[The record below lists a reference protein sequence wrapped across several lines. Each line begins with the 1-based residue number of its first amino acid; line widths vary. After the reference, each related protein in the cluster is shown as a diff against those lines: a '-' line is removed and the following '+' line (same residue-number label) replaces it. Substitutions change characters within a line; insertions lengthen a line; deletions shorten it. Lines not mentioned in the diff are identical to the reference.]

1 MLVEEEDKEKA
12 TVSGPD
18 FAAISFLTSIYVL
31 FIVLSFRE
39 YFFFI
44 PTFTRPHPVIA
55 YVQVLTAI
63 GWVLLILLP
72 PLALLKRSS
81 WSRGASWL
89 ILISALVWPISTLI
103 IKVLNFFFYGNPF
116 VGYLGDHPLF
126 LLMEYGIPALYLYIW
141 KRKRS
146 QM

>member
-1 MLVEEEDKEKA
+1 MLFNDKEKVA
-12 TVSGPD
+12 VARPD
-18 FAAISFLTSIYVL
+18 FAAVSILTSIYIL

-44 PTFTRPHPVIA
+44 PNFSRPYPVIA

-63 GWVLLILLP
+63 GWIFLILLP
-72 PLALLKRSS
+72 PFALLKRST
-81 WSRGASWL
+81 WSRSASSL
-89 ILISALVWPISTLI
+89 ILIGALIWPFSTLV
-103 IKVLNFFFYGNPF
+103 IKVLNLAYYGNPF
-116 VGYLGDHPLF
+116 IGYLGDHPLF
-126 LLMEYGIPALYLYIW
+126 LLMEYGIPGLYLYIW